1 VHNVLFKWRYDFA
14 FTWFPSVCWWLQV
27 HKSVDFRSRSWSTG
41 HRLRHRGAV
50 EGKMWEER
58 DMRREQ
64 GRWYWEA
71 DWWAKFSS
79 AYIEFC
85 FNSSRRLFYFGPCGV
100 MSWFCYWKYRWN
112 QFFVS
117 AQIASAI
124 GVAGEDALAAP
135 CWAVGSHGLR
145 LTITHKKYTQGL
157 DSVHACKRNCLK
169 LKFQL
174 HR

>member
-1 VHNVLFKWRYDFA
+1 MEVWFRFHLIPLGVLMATSAQVRG
-14 FTWFPSVCWWLQV
+14 LQIKV
-27 HKSVDFRSRSWSTG
+27 MVNWSSASPSRSCRG
-41 HRLRHRGAV
+41 ENVRGERH
-50 EGKMWEER
+50 EER
-58 DMRREQ
+58 PREQ